1 MAQAKECPC
10 CGTVTEG
17 ELPAPCQA
25 QLDLA
30 SVYRMLADQFEAERR
45 QGDRADGAAQVSS

>member
-1 MAQAKECPC
+1 MSVRQRS
-10 CGTVTEG
+10 
-17 ELPAPCQA
+17 LSCQA
-25 QLDLA
+25 VLDLA